1 MSSEKESGA
10 FNFIKGDYMDSNVK
24 LLDCNETA
32 SLSKFWYKID
42 GKKYLVKGN
51 HVGNTEPIMEV
62 LSSIL
67 LDVLNYPHAEYEV
80 GLMNNFP
87 EIVPTDGSRL
97 VSISEALPEIDG
109 CTRMTL

>member
-1 MSSEKESGA
+1 MSSEKESGT

-51 HVGNTEPIMEV
+51 HVDNTEPIMEV
-62 LSSIL
+62 LSANL
-67 LDVLNYPHAEYEV
+67 LDVLNYPHVEYEIGV
-80 GLMNNFP
+80 MYWS
-87 EIVPTDGSRL
+87 SRY
-97 VSISEALPEIDG
+97 
-109 CTRMTL
+109 T